1 MKLTDKVKKRFIIA
15 GLGVV
20 CVVLVIAIASQ
31 FKTEEPK
38 DLSVQPS
45 SKVSD
50 AISPGTVIPAP
61 SADPIKTPEV
71 TVPPIEPTEASTKPA
86 DSGDSTGTEQSI
98 QAEVTKPTQPPQEVK
113 TDSSKTP
120 DGEKVDAVKPVE
132 HDKVTKPA
140 SSTSP
145 SKPKSGDKKDGKIYV
160 PGFGWIEDNGGGGSG
175 TTVGNPD
182 DELTGNKVGS
192 MD

>member
-1 MKLTDKVKKRFIIA
+1 MKLTDKAKKRFTIA

-20 CVVLVIAIASQ
+20 CVVLVIAIAMQ
-31 FKTEEPK
+31 FKTEKPK
-38 DLSVQPS
+38 EALFQPS
-45 SKVSD
+45 YTVSG
-50 AISPGTVIPAP
+50 AVSPSELIPEP
-61 SADPIKTPEV
+61 SADPIKTQGV
-71 TVPPIEPTEASTKPA
+71 TVPPINPAEASSKPA
-86 DSGDSTGTEQSI
+86 DTGDSTGTEQSI

-113 TDSSKTP
+113 TDPSKTP
-120 DGEKVDAVKPVE
+120 DGEKVDAVKPVD

-145 SKPKSGDKKDGKIYV
+145 SEPKSGDKKDGKIYV

-175 TTVGNPD
+175 TTVGNSG

>member
-1 MKLTDKVKKRFIIA
+1 MKLTDKAKKRFIIA
-15 GLGVV
+15 ALGVV
-20 CVVLVIAIASQ
+20 CVVLVIAIISQ

-38 DLSVQPS
+38 DASVQS
-45 SKVSD
+45 SSTVSD

-61 SADPIKTPEV
+61 FADPIKTPEAI
-71 TVPPIEPTEASTKPA
+71 VPPINPAEASTKPA

-98 QAEVTKPTQPPQEVK
+98 QAEVTKPTQPLQEVK
-113 TDSSKTP
+113 TEPSKTP
-120 DGEKVDAVKPVE
+120 DGGKVDTVKPVE

-140 SSTSP
+140 SNTSP
-145 SKPKSGDKKDGKIYV
+145 SEPKSGDKKDGKIYV

-175 TTVGNPD
+175 TTAKDMYEN
-182 DELTGNKVGS
+182 GNKIGN